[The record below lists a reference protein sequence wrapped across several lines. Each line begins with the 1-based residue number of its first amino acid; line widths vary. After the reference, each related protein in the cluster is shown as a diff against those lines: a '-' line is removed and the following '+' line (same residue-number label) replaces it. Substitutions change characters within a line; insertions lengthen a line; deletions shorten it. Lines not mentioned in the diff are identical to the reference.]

1 MFVKTTRC
9 FYDVKEDCYRKEGDI
24 FEVSKARFDD
34 LNTKVKGF
42 VVEVEDSKE
51 EKKETSKK

>member
-34 LNTKVKGF
+34 LNAKVKGF

-51 EKKETSKK
+51 EKKEAPKK

>member
-1 MFVKTTRC
+1 MLVKTTRC

-34 LNTKVKGF
+34 LNAKVKGF